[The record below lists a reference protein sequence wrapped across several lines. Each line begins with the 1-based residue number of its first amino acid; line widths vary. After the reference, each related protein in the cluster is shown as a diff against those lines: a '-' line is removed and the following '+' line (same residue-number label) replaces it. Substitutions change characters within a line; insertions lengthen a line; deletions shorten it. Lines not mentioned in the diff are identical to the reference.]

1 MKIKVLGPGCANCK
15 RLEANVFK
23 AAAQLNLNADI
34 QKVEDIKEIMS
45 YGIMSTPALIVNG
58 EIKVIGRVPNVSE
71 IKNILKG

>member
-15 RLEANVFK
+15 RLEANVFE